1 MAEYPEE
8 NSPRRGFVGA
18 NPTKSL
24 SAKEGIGKEK
34 RLEPAGLTASQSGQ
48 AG

>member
-1 MAEYPEE
+1 LP
-8 NSPRRGFVGA
+8 
-18 NPTKSL
+18 
-24 SAKEGIGKEK
+24 AKEGVGKEE